1 MRYISRPAL
10 ALACGISLAF
20 PALTQAQ
27 EVTADTVV
35 ATVGGVDITA
45 GHLHALR
52 AQLPPQY
59 QALPDNQ
66 LYVGLLE
73 QLVQQQALAQEMG
86 EPSATVQRIL
96 DNEIRALFASVI
108 IGEVSETAVT
118 DEKLREA
125 YETQFAQ
132 GEPEPEYNAS
142 HILVDSQ
149 EAAEDIKRLLD
160 EGTDFAELARARS
173 TGPSGPNGGELGW
186 FGPGMMVPPFEEA
199 VTGLVAGEVSEP
211 VQTQFGW
218 HVIKLNDSRLQ
229 EPPSFEEVAGELEGE
244 LQTQAVQAYIEE
256 TLAGLEVTQKGLD
269 EIDPSFLSNPGLF
282 EE

>member
-1 MRYISRPAL
+1 MRNIFRPAL

-66 LYVGLLE
+66 LYAGLLE

-86 EPSATVQRIL
+86 EPSPSVQRIL

-108 IGEVSETAVT
+108 ISRVSEAAVT
-118 DEKLREA
+118 EEKLREA
-125 YETQFAQ
+125 YDTQFANSDPA
-132 GEPEPEYNAS
+132 PEFNAS

-149 EAAEDIKRLLD
+149 EAADDIKRLLD
-160 EGTDFAELARARS
+160 EGADFAELAQARS

-186 FGPGMMVPPFEEA
+186 FGPGMMVAPFEEA
-199 VTGLVAGEVSEP
+199 VAGLVAGEVSDP

-229 EPPSFEEVAGELEGE
+229 APPSFEEVAGELAGE
-244 LQTQAVQAYIEE
+244 LQTEAVQAYIDEA
-256 TLAGLEVTQKGLD
+256 LVGLEIEQKELD